1 MFVDL
6 EYDFFGRESLQAAP
20 RAPRFS
26 GFLTDATDVKWNA
39 PVFVGAHPVGRVK
52 AFEPSPTLGTGIG
65 YVLFDSAD
73 AMAGEAFTVK
83 DRMGTQHNL
92 TLHQLPFFDP
102 DKKIPRGIE
111 AMEYTG

>member
-1 MFVDL
+1 M
-6 EYDFFGRESLQAAP
+6 GP
-20 RAPRFS
+20 
-26 GFLTDATDVKWNA
+26 
-39 PVFVGAHPVGRVK
+39 
-52 AFEPSPTLGTGIG
+52 GIG
-65 YVLFDSAD
+65 YGLFDSAD

-111 AMEYTG
+111 AMEYKG